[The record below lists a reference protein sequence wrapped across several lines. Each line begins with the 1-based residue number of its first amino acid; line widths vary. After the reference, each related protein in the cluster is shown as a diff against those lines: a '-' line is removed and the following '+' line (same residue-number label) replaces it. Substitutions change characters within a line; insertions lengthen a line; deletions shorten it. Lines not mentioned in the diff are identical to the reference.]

1 MHSNLYLTQLQI
13 QAHQQRLHDVS
24 PPAPRT
30 IRAPRNGGW
39 RSLVSAA
46 RRVARPLPVRRPV
59 PELDVL
65 SRYCSNAEGAR
76 I

>member
-30 IRAPRNGGW
+30 IRAPRHGGW

-46 RRVARPLPVRRPV
+46 RRVARPLPARRPA
-59 PELDVL
+59 PAPDAL
-65 SRYCSNAEGAR
+65 SRYCSTASGVP